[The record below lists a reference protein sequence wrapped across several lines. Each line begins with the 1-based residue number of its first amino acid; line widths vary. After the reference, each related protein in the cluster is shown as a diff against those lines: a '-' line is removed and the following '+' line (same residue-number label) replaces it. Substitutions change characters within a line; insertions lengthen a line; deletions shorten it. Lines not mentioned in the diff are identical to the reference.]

1 MKEVIGHI
9 NAGIIKSLAEAAETA
24 YVQAYG
30 LAESIVV
37 RGEEDVTIPA
47 IVLPSGECLN
57 VYAETDKSDVTF
69 YHRLGNI
76 SFQESQGW
84 SFGNAV
90 GYMET
95 ADMALLVFGKREVIS
110 PYRMEQLARK
120 VIAET
125 PDCTLVG
132 SDFNSLQVFASEYI
146 GVTYFLTPAYF
157 LFKINYRI
165 TSTYNARC
173 ANIQ

>member
-1 MKEVIGHI
+1 MIKEIEHI
-9 NAGIIKSLAEAAETA
+9 NACIVKSLAEAKKSAKA
-24 YVQAYG
+24 KLYG
-30 LAESIVV
+30 LAESVAV
-37 RGEEDVTIPA
+37 RGDEDTTIPA
-47 IVLPSGECLN
+47 IILPDGECLN
-57 VYAETDKSDVTF
+57 VYSEADKHDVTL

-76 SFQESQGW
+76 SFSDNQNA
-84 SFGNAV
+84 SFGSAK
-90 GYMET
+90 GYDES
-95 ADMALLVFGKREVIS
+95 ADMTLLVYGKRAKIS

-125 PDCTLVG
+125 ENCTLVG
-132 SDFNSLQVFASEYI
+132 SDFNSLQVFANEYM

-173 ANIQ
+173 ANIE